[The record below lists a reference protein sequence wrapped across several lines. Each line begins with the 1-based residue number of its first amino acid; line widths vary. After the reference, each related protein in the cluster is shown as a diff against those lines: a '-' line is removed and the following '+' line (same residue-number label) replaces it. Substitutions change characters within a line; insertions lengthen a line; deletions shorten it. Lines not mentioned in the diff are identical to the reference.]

1 MRILAVITSSIM
13 RMRMSES
20 IFQLP
25 NAYKRR
31 RSEDPPNAFVVS
43 YRLYIF
49 ILYIINTLLT

>member
-49 ILYIINTLLT
+49 ILYI